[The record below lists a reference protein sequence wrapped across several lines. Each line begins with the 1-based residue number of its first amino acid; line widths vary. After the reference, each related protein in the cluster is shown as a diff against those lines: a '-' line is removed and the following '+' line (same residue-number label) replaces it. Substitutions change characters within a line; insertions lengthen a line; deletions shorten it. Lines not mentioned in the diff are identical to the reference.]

1 MAIDDLNII
10 EYMNAAQLNTNPVTS
25 NHESDDGWRNMSH
38 HGYNLRPRP
47 TRTNSWYVLAQ
58 DGQQSTEIKMA
69 KPHTNVMMT
78 QMNIKQ
84 GMKAFGEKGSDAM
97 LKN

>member
-1 MAIDDLNII
+1 
-10 EYMNAAQLNTNPVTS
+10 
-25 NHESDDGWRNMSH
+25 
-38 HGYNLRPRP
+38 
-47 TRTNSWYVLAQ
+47 VLAQ